1 MWKRKRSGLISIF
14 SKYLFMEMWLPLL
27 VCLMGVTV
35 VLTSSILYELT
46 DMVIDKRVPIFIVL
60 QIMVYRLPTI
70 LVMAFPISVLFA
82 TIFSVGRLV
91 KDNEMTSMRMSGYGI
106 LRILLPFLLI
116 GCILTF
122 STYWVGEKLAPW
134 TNHQALNLVR
144 QVMMKDVTPVIK
156 ENTFFRGPE
165 DRYFYVRT
173 VDHSKSE
180 LRDVMIYETR
190 FTGLGSP
197 FPRAI
202 TAKTG
207 RFREKVWELEE
218 GVIHEFDN
226 AGFIKSETK
235 FTRMEVPI
243 SDGLENFFGN
253 QKSAEEM
260 SRDELKDEI
269 ELFLRS
275 GIRINSWEVEYNM
288 KVAKPFVC
296 LVFVLIGV
304 PLSLRNRKGWGVGVV
319 ITFLIAFAYYIT
331 QSVCQSFGTSG
342 LLEPVMSAWLPNLF
356 FLVLGLLLMMREE
369 FWIGR

>member
-1 MWKRKRSGLISIF
+1 MAKRSGFLSIF

-27 VCLMGVTV
+27 ICLMGLTV
-35 VLTSSILYELT
+35 MFTSSILYELT
-46 DMVIDKRVPIFIVL
+46 DMVIDKRVPIPIVL
-60 QIMVYRLPTI
+60 QIMIYRLPTI
-70 LVMAFPISVLFA
+70 LVMALPISVLFA

-91 KDNEMTSMRMSGYGI
+91 KDNEMTSMRMAGYGI
-106 LRILLPFLLI
+106 VRVLLPFLII
-116 GCILTF
+116 GCIITF
-122 STYWVGEKLAPW
+122 STYWVGERLAPW

-173 VDHSKSE
+173 IDHSKSE

-190 FTGLGSP
+190 FTGLESP

-207 RFREKVWELEE
+207 RFREKVWELED

-235 FTRMEVPI
+235 FKRMEVPI

-260 SRDELKDEI
+260 SRDELRSEI
-269 ELFLRS
+269 QLFLKS

-288 KVAKPFVC
+288 KVAKPFIC
-296 LVFVLIGV
+296 LIFVLVGV

-319 ITFLIAFAYYIT
+319 FTFVIAFAYYIT
-331 QSVCQSFGTSG
+331 QSVCQSFGTTG
-342 LLEPVMSAWLPNLF
+342 LLQPIVSAWLPNVI
-356 FLVLGLLLMMREE
+356 FLVLGIFLLVFEE
-369 FWIGR
+369 FRVAR